1 MTFLKSL
8 FGASLILFSSICL
21 AGPVN
26 INSADVEKLASLKG
40 VGPAKA
46 AAIIAD
52 REANGPFTSIDDL
65 LRVKGIGEQT
75 VEWNRDT
82 LTVADEAM
90 TE

>member
-1 MTFLKSL
+1 MKTLKSL
-8 FGASLILFSSICL
+8 FGASMVLFSSICF

-26 INSADVEKLASLKG
+26 INSADMETLASLKG
-40 VGPAKA
+40 VGSARA

-52 REANGPFTSIDDL
+52 REANGPFTSIEDL
-65 LRVKGIGEQT
+65 IRVKGIGEQT

-82 LTVADEAM
+82 LTVTDEAT